1 MTVAVGVVGL
11 SHLGIVTGTGLASLG
26 FPVVAVDA
34 DAEVVKALAAGRPPV
49 HEPGLPE
56 LLARGGPK
64 FTTDYAGLE
73 RCGLVLLAADTVTDD
88 RDRSELS
95 SLEAHID
102 KILPWLAAD
111 AVLVL
116 MSQVPVGYTRDLAER
131 LRARRPELRGPV
143 YYWVETL
150 VIGDAVARFRA
161 PERIILG
168 GAAAEWEPDAR
179 LRKVLDAFACPKLR
193 MSYESAELTKA
204 AINLYLST
212 SLTFANALADLCEAS
227 GASMRSILPAL
238 RSDARIGPRAYIRP
252 GLGIGGG
259 NLERDLVNLGELAA
273 RLGVDGSLLE
283 LILKSSRARYGW
295 LTRAV
300 ERHLLAGRSRPRIAL
315 WGVAYKKNTA
325 STRNAPSLRLLADL
339 RGRADVIAYDP
350 AARVTPDLASVA
362 ASALEAVHGA
372 DGLVVLTD
380 WDEFAAQDLRAVRA
394 ALRVPVVVDSVGV
407 LDQAAVAAAGL
418 RYVGIGEPA

>member
-11 SHLGIVTGTGLASLG
+11 SHLGIVTSTGLASLR
-26 FPVVAVDA
+26 FPVVAVDS
-34 DAEVVKALAAGRPPV
+34 DAEVVKALAAGRPPL
-49 HEPGLPE
+49 HEPGLSE
-56 LLARGGPK
+56 LLTRGGPT
-64 FTTDYAGLE
+64 FTADYAGLE
-73 RCGLVLLAADTVTDD
+73 RCGVVLLAADTVTDD
-88 RDRSELS
+88 RDRSELA
-95 SLEAHID
+95 SLEAHVD

-116 MSQVPVGYTRDLAER
+116 MSQVPVGYTRELAER

-179 LRKVLDAFACPKLR
+179 LHAVLDAFTCPKLR

-273 RLGVDGSLLE
+273 RRGVDGSLLE

-350 AARVTPDLASVA
+350 AARVAADLASVA
-362 ASALEAVHGA
+362 PSALEAVRGA

-394 ALRVPVVVDSVGV
+394 TLRAPVVVDAVGV
-407 LDQAAVAAAGL
+407 LDPAAVAAAGL
-418 RYVGIGEPA
+418 TYVGIGEPA